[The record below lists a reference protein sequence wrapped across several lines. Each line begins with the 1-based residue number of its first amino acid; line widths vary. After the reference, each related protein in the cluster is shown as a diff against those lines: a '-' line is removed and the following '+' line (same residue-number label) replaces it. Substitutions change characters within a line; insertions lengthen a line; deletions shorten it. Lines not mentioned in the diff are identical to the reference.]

1 MKAAIKKIPKK
12 LQAVLWSTDVQLLD
26 LERDKNYVIHQVLSY
41 GRLDDIRWLFQTYPK
56 VEIKKV
62 FTRIPYKDYT
72 ASRFYFVRK
81 YLLGL
86 VSASFDERRYV
97 KNTPRR
103 LD

>member
-1 MKAAIKKIPKK
+1 MNKVPKR
-12 LQAVLWSTDVQLLD
+12 LQSILWSTDVRLLD
-26 LERDKNYVIHQVLSY
+26 LERDKNYIIHQTLSY
-41 GRLDDIRWLFQTYPK
+41 GRLGDIRWLFQTYPK
-56 VEIKKV
+56 DEIKKV

-86 VSASFDERRYV
+86 AGASFDERRYV